1 MVQVKSIDRGETKN
15 EGRKEREVSKP
26 AGDNKRGIKDEGKE
40 KEEDNEWQN
49 GVGWGERHISEAD
62 S

>member
-1 MVQVKSIDRGETKN
+1 MVQVRSIDSGEMKN

-40 KEEDNEWQN
+40 KKEDNE
-49 GVGWGERHISEAD
+49 
-62 S
+62 